1 MPIKSNPKIQEFFL
15 WLIRKDRI
23 SVYDDGTIINNI
35 TGTEYKA
42 IDSGGYRKVSYSY
55 KKKIWQIQ
63 AHRLVWI
70 AFNGPITDEHLVINH
85 INGTKLDNNLSN
97 LELVTNT
104 YNIRHAVAM
113 GLTTIPHGGNKPNA
127 SFSDSEVKNLRRLF
141 AKNLISLEEI
151 QEVHSKEGIS
161 DRSLRLTIKAM
172 LKGITYASVTTKY
185 CEACATRIQKDI
197 YT

>member
-63 AHRLVWI
+63 AHSNTCSLC
-70 AFNGPITDEHLVINH
+70 
-85 INGTKLDNNLSN
+85 LSRN
-97 LELVTNT
+97 
-104 YNIRHAVAM
+104 
-113 GLTTIPHGGNKPNA
+113 
-127 SFSDSEVKNLRRLF
+127 
-141 AKNLISLEEI
+141 
-151 QEVHSKEGIS
+151 
-161 DRSLRLTIKAM
+161 
-172 LKGITYASVTTKY
+172 
-185 CEACATRIQKDI
+185 
-197 YT
+197 